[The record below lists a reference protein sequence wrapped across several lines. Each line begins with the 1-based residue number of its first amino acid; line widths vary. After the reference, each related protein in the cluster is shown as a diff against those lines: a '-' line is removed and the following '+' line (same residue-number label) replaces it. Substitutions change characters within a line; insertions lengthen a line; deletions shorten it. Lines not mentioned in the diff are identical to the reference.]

1 MTSSTDI
8 EASVDTWHPPTRVRH
23 RESTSGARTNMN
35 TPPSSGDMEL
45 TSFTYG
51 YRVPNMGTF
60 GATLD
65 TR

>member
-1 MTSSTDI
+1 MQRGH
-8 EASVDTWHPPTRVRH
+8 SVNVQSRISGTARH
-23 RESTSGARTNMN
+23 AQSGGRTNMN